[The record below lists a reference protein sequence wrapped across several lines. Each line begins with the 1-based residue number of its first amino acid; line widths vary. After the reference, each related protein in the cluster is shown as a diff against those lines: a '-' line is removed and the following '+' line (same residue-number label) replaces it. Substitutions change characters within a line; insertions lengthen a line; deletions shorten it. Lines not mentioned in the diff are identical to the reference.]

1 MNLQEEIAKVAR
13 ELYEKSGCIEGRD
26 HENWVEAEKIV
37 LSRHAGQDMEEP
49 EGEEAVIGEE
59 TIAEEVEGTELKQA
73 SQGNNEG
80 TTVMEEIEVREP
92 FVAKKGGSRISEV
105 AKKIMSV
112 KKGGSVK
119 KADAPKK
126 ERSKKKT

>member
-26 HENWVEAEKIV
+26 CENWLDAERIV

-49 EGEEAVIGEE
+49 EGEEAVIEEE

-80 TTVMEEIEVREP
+80 TTVMEETEVREP
-92 FVAKKGGSRISEV
+92 FGAKKGGARITEMAKKIMSAKKGGSG
-105 AKKIMSV
+105 KKS
-112 KKGGSVK
+112 
-119 KADAPKK
+119 DAP
-126 ERSKKKT
+126 RAKKKT